1 MKAASCH
8 TSWRLW
14 KIAVI
19 TVITSCCPCFGREA
33 LLITEKMF
41 AVCLP
46 ARTGWNNIFPCH
58 CEAPQTGC
66 CLRCVDSNP
75 GWTVLV
81 ICLISLISHSVHTK
95 YELRRRVRV
104 VWGTGVLAV
113 AEMPLEC
120 ADTGMAARLHQITF
134 LFLFGGKLCRYLLA
148 AVNKTRWNKICAF
161 ICLQASL
168 SAILPPIHFYNLS
181 HFT

>member
-1 MKAASCH
+1 MCAGKQRVHSIIQQICSEKLTCH
-8 TSWRLW
+8 AFWRVW
-14 KIAVI
+14 KIAVM
-19 TVITSCCPCFGREA
+19 TVITSSCLLFGRDA

-95 YELRRRVRV
+95 YELGKWVRV
-104 VWGTGVLAV
+104 VWGNGVIVV
-113 AEMPLEC
+113 AAMPLKCVWTLEWLPGC
-120 ADTGMAARLHQITF
+120 IKSHF
-134 LFLFGGKLCRYLLA
+134 
-148 AVNKTRWNKICAF
+148 
-161 ICLQASL
+161 CLGLGVTALL
-168 SAILPPIHFYNLS
+168 SACCC
-181 HFT
+181 